1 MAALTLIHR
10 DPTLAAL
17 ESLLIQQGASDTSRP
32 YLGAS
37 QLGDACARK
46 VWYGFHWVLP
56 RSFSITSY
64 RAIQDGHRGEQVMI
78 EWLRKIPGVQL
89 WTEDPENPGQ
99 QIGFKDFAGH
109 FRGHVD
115 GVIEGLLQA
124 QKTPHVWEAK
134 VCNETK
140 VRKLQKLILENG
152 EKQALDAWDEVYFA
166 QAQIYMHYLGLTR
179 HYLTVATPGVRDIV
193 SCRTG
198 YQPKAAQR
206 LISLA
211 KDLIAR
217 PRPPLKL
224 SENAAW
230 YQCKWCDYAPVCHG
244 TALPAVNCRTC
255 AHSTAQI
262 NEAAPWQCELHQ
274 RVISIREQRTGCP
287 SHAFHP
293 DLMANVA
300 EPVNA
305 DTKTGVLTYRR
316 KADSSEFKNGITGIS
331 SRELRDQSLEKPTA
345 VSIEETVMADVAADM
360 GVPPE
365 RLQAGDL
372 SEEHDFP
379 ALTKTVKRL
388 STLWEGDDRRL
399 SALRTLIENVDS
411 AYTRLAERVQLKMGV
426 AG

>member
-17 ESLLIQQGASDTSRP
+17 ESLLIQQGSSDTPRP

-56 RSFSITSY
+56 RTFSVSSY
-64 RAIQDGHRGEQVMI
+64 RAIQDGHRGEAVMI
-78 EWLRKIPGVQL
+78 EGLRKIPGVQL
-89 WTEDPENPGQ
+89 WTEDPEHPGQ
-99 QIGFKDFAGH
+99 QIGFVDLAGH

-124 QKTPHVWEAK
+124 PKTPHVWEAK

-140 VRKLQKLILENG
+140 VRKLQKLIVEQG
-152 EKQALDAWDEVYFA
+152 EKQALDLWDEVYFA

-179 HYLTVATPGVRDIV
+179 HYLTAATPGVRDIV
-193 SCRTG
+193 SCRTE
-198 YQPKAAQR
+198 YQPKAAKR

-211 KDLIAR
+211 KDIITGT
-217 PRPPLKL
+217 RPPLKL

-244 TALPAVNCRTC
+244 NAIPEVNCRTC

-262 NEAAPWQCELHQ
+262 DDSAPWKCELHQ
-274 RVISIREQRTGCP
+274 RVIPVREQRTGCP

-293 DLMANVA
+293 DLLANSA
-300 EPVNA
+300 DPINA
-305 DTKTGVLTYRR
+305 DPKTGVLTYRR
-316 KADSSEFKNGITGIS
+316 KVDSSEFKNGITGTR
-331 SRELRDQSLEKPTA
+331 SRALRDQSLEKTTA
-345 VSIEETVMADVAADM
+345 VSIEETVMVDVATDM
-360 GVPPE
+360 GIPPE
-365 RLQAGDL
+365 RLQSGEL
-372 SEEHDFP
+372 SDEQDFP
-379 ALTKTVKRL
+379 ALIQTVKRL

-399 SALRTLIENVDS
+399 SALRTLIENVDC
-411 AYTRLAERVQLKMGV
+411 AYTRLAERVQIK
-426 AG
+426 